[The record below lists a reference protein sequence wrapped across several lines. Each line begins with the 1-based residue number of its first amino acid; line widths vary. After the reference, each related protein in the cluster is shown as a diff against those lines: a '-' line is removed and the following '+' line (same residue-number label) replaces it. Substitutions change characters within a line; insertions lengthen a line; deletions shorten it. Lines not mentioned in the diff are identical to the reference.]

1 MKRLLLGAVLLVA
14 LAGCASTPT
23 VHTDYDPG
31 AQFTNYRTYT
41 WLKKP
46 EGRSPLVEQRVVAAI
61 DAKLAAQGWR
71 LTTGTDADVGIV
83 ANVATQQQQTLD
95 TFYSGPAWG
104 GYGWG
109 RWGGGYGGMGSATTT
124 VRNYE
129 VGTLVVDM
137 FDMKTKQAIWRG
149 TASGTVPDSP
159 EDVNAK
165 AQAGVDKMFAAF
177 PPGSAPPAK

>member
-1 MKRLLLGAVLLVA
+1 MKLLVSSAVLLVA

-31 AQFTNYRTYT
+31 AQFANIRTYT

-61 DAKLAAQGWR
+61 DAKLAARGWTQTSE
-71 LTTGTDADVGIV
+71 TTADVGL
-83 ANVATQQQQTLD
+83 AAHVATQQQQSVD

-109 RWGGGYGGMGSATTT
+109 RWGGPVGMGSATTT

-129 VGTLVVDM
+129 VGTLVLDM
-137 FDMKTKQAIWRG
+137 FDLKTKQAIWRG

-159 EDVNAK
+159 EQTNTK
-165 AQAGVDKMFAAF
+165 ALAGIDKMFADF
-177 PPGSAPPAK
+177 PPGSTPAK

>member
-1 MKRLLLGAVLLVA
+1 MNRLALGAVLLTA

-31 AQFTNYRTYT
+31 TQFSSYRTYT

-46 EGRSPLVEQRVVAAI
+46 EGRSPLVDQRVVAQI
-61 DAKLAAQGWR
+61 DAHLQGKGWR
-71 LTTGTDADVGIV
+71 LASDAAAADIGV
-83 ANVATQQQQTLD
+83 AAHVATQQQQSLD

-109 RWGGGYGGMGSATTT
+109 RWGGGVGMGSATTT
-124 VRNYE
+124 VRTYE

-137 FDMKTKQAIWRG
+137 FDMKTRQAVWRG

-159 EDVNAK
+159 ESLNAK

>member
-1 MKRLLLGAVLLVA
+1 MKPLVFGAILLVA

-23 VHTDYDPG
+23 VHTDYDPA
-31 AQFTNYRTYT
+31 AQFAGYRTYT

-71 LTTGTDADVGIV
+71 QTTGTDADVGI
-83 ANVATQQQQTLD
+83 AAHVATQQQQTLD

-109 RWGGGYGGMGSATTT
+109 RWGGAGMGSATTT

-137 FDMKTKQAIWRG
+137 FDMKTRQAIWRG

-177 PPGSAPPAK
+177 PPGSAPPK